1 MWIDIGFNQ
10 THNFK
15 VWRSRIYN
23 CLRFF
28 FSIDSSL
35 LTERIEVIVPL
46 TEVEITSG
54 IEGVYTIIDDTLISI
69 DKTIITEPTNI
80 SFSITYK
87 GFTSSCS
94 INIVE

>member
-46 TEVEITSG
+46 TDVEIMSESED
-54 IEGVYTIIDDTLISI
+54 IYTIIDVSI
-69 DKTIITEPTNI
+69 DKTVIIEPTNI
-80 SFSITYK
+80 FSL
-87 GFTSSCS
+87 
-94 INIVE
+94 